1 MTKFLSGNWFQNT
14 PFAQVGQKANNWSRY
29 IMTTTFN
36 KNVRLNLAF
45 GNAKGD
51 VTAPDFS
58 KIRNQAKL
66 VLEETRELLEA
77 AYFDHQVVLTLEL
90 NPRESETPTTTE
102 DLMKAIMDAQGDI
115 TTVNDGVAHI
125 AGFNGD
131 ECLQRVYASNMS
143 KFIRNEGEVVPALDY
158 YYNKGF
164 PRESLRIEGEFPQAC
179 IKAVDTITVDGKE
192 YPAGK
197 FLKNMATFKEPDFSD
212 MLTTEPKR
220 QITEI
225 ILTGTATPGRLGSN
239 EHAGVAFAPF
249 DFIDE
254 IVGYTEMGFQAFSGE
269 TVESYIP
276 VFVFNEDNFP
286 TLPLIWGEWKAN
298 VRIYVASPVQS
309 SITQLTRID

>member
-1 MTKFLSGNWFQNT
+1 
-14 PFAQVGQKANNWSRY
+14 
-29 IMTTTFN
+29 MTTTFS
-36 KNVRLNLAF
+36 KNVNLNLAF

-51 VTAPDFS
+51 VTSPDFG

-77 AYFDHQVVLTLEL
+77 AYFDHEVKIEFTASPRVLKEPVVVDIKDIM
-90 NPRESETPTTTE
+90 RQ
-102 DLMKAIMDAQGDI
+102 IMDAQGDI

-125 AGFNGD
+125 AGFDGD

-179 IKAVDTITVDGKE
+179 IKVVDTITVDGKE

-212 MLTTEPKR
+212 MLTAEPKR

-225 ILTGTATPGRLGSN
+225 ILTGTAIPGQIGSN

-254 IVGYTEMGFQAFSGE
+254 IMGYTKMGFQAFSGE

>member
-1 MTKFLSGNWFQNT
+1 
-14 PFAQVGQKANNWSRY
+14 
-29 IMTTTFN
+29 MTTTFS
-36 KNVRLNLAF
+36 KNVNLNLAF

-51 VTAPDFS
+51 VTSPDFG

-77 AYFDHQVVLTLEL
+77 AYYDCDVKLDLVLTPKQEPYQTRTIQEILK
-90 NPRESETPTTTE
+90 
-102 DLMKAIMDAQGDI
+102 DIMDAQGDI

-125 AGFNGD
+125 AGFDGD

-179 IKAVDTITVDGKE
+179 IKVVDTITVDGKE

-212 MLTTEPKR
+212 MLTAEPKR

-249 DFIDE
+249 DFVDE
-254 IVGYTEMGFQAFSGE
+254 IMGYAKMGFQAFSGE

>member
-1 MTKFLSGNWFQNT
+1 
-14 PFAQVGQKANNWSRY
+14 
-29 IMTTTFN
+29 MTTTFD
-36 KNVRLNLAF
+36 KNVKLNLAF

-51 VTAPDFS
+51 VTSPNFA

-77 AYFDHQVVLTLEL
+77 AFFDHDVTLTLSV
-90 NPRESETPTTTE
+90 NPKPSDNPVYADPEAHINA
-102 DLMKAIMDAQGDI
+102 MKQIMDAQGDI

-125 AGFNGD
+125 AGFDGD

-143 KFIRNEGEVVPALDY
+143 KFVRSMDEVVPALDY

-179 IKAVDTITVDGKE
+179 IKVVDTITVEGKE

-212 MLTTEPKR
+212 MLTATPKQ

-225 ILTGTATPGRLGSN
+225 ILTSTAEPGQMGFN
-239 EHAGVAFAPF
+239 EQAGVGFAPF
-249 DFIDE
+249 DFVRSIMQYME
-254 IVGYTEMGFQAFSGE
+254 PGFQAHAD
-269 TVESYIP
+269 TAMESYVP
-276 VFVFNEDNFP
+276 VFVFDKENMPDV
-286 TLPLIWGEWKAN
+286 PLIWGEWKAN
-298 VRIYVASPVQS
+298 VRVFVATPINP

>member
-1 MTKFLSGNWFQNT
+1 
-14 PFAQVGQKANNWSRY
+14 
-29 IMTTTFN
+29 MTTTFS
-36 KNVRLNLAF
+36 KNVNLNLAF

-51 VTAPDFS
+51 VTSPDFG

-77 AYFDHQVVLTLEL
+77 AFFDHDVRVEFTATPRVLKEPVVVDIKDIM
-90 NPRESETPTTTE
+90 RQ
-102 DLMKAIMDAQGDI
+102 IMDAQGDI

-125 AGFNGD
+125 AGFDGD

-179 IKAVDTITVDGKE
+179 IKVVDTITVDGKE

-212 MLTTEPKR
+212 MLTAEPKR

-225 ILTGTATPGRLGSN
+225 ILTGTATPGRLGCN
-239 EHAGVAFAPF
+239 EHAGVAYAPF

-254 IVGYTEMGFQAFSGE
+254 IMGYTKMGFQAFSGE

>member
-1 MTKFLSGNWFQNT
+1 
-14 PFAQVGQKANNWSRY
+14 
-29 IMTTTFN
+29 MTTTFS
-36 KNVRLNLAF
+36 KNVNLNLAF

-51 VTAPDFS
+51 VTSPDFG

-77 AYFDHQVVLTLEL
+77 AYYDCDVKLDLVLTPKQEPYQTRTIQEILK
-90 NPRESETPTTTE
+90 
-102 DLMKAIMDAQGDI
+102 DIMDAQGDI

-125 AGFNGD
+125 AGFDGD

-179 IKAVDTITVDGKE
+179 IKVVDTITVDGKE

-197 FLKNMATFKEPDFSD
+197 FLKNMAAFKEPDFSD

-225 ILTGTATPGRLGSN
+225 ILTGTATPGRLGCN

-254 IVGYTEMGFQAFSGE
+254 IVGYTKMGFQAFSDE

>member
-1 MTKFLSGNWFQNT
+1 
-14 PFAQVGQKANNWSRY
+14 
-29 IMTTTFN
+29 MTTTFS
-36 KNVRLNLAF
+36 KNVNLNLAF

-51 VTAPDFS
+51 VTSPDFG

-66 VLEETRELLEA
+66 VLEETRELMEA
-77 AYFDHQVVLTLEL
+77 AYYDCDVKLDLVLTPKQEPYQTRTIQEILK
-90 NPRESETPTTTE
+90 
-102 DLMKAIMDAQGDI
+102 DIMDAQGDI

-125 AGFNGD
+125 AGFDGD

-179 IKAVDTITVDGKE
+179 IKVVDTITVDGKE

-212 MLTTEPKR
+212 MLTAEPKR

-225 ILTGTATPGRLGSN
+225 ILTGTATPGRLGCN

-249 DFIDE
+249 DFVDE
-254 IVGYTEMGFQAFSGE
+254 IVGYTKMGFQAFSGE

>member
-1 MTKFLSGNWFQNT
+1 
-14 PFAQVGQKANNWSRY
+14 
-29 IMTTTFN
+29 MTTTFS
-36 KNVRLNLAF
+36 KNVNLNLAF

-51 VTAPDFS
+51 VTSPNFD

-77 AYFDHQVVLTLEL
+77 AYFDHEVKIEFTASPRVLKEPVVVDIKGIM
-90 NPRESETPTTTE
+90 RQ
-102 DLMKAIMDAQGDI
+102 IMDAQGDI

-125 AGFNGD
+125 AGFDGD

-179 IKAVDTITVDGKE
+179 IKVVDTITVDGKE

-225 ILTGTATPGRLGSN
+225 ILTGTAIPGQLGSN

-254 IVGYTEMGFQAFSGE
+254 IMGYTKMGFQAFSGE

>member
-1 MTKFLSGNWFQNT
+1 
-14 PFAQVGQKANNWSRY
+14 
-29 IMTTTFN
+29 MTTTFS
-36 KNVRLNLAF
+36 KNVNLNLAF

-51 VTAPDFS
+51 VTSPDFG

-77 AYFDHQVVLTLEL
+77 AYYDCDVKLDLVLTPKQEPYQTRTIQEILK
-90 NPRESETPTTTE
+90 
-102 DLMKAIMDAQGDI
+102 DIMDAQGDI

-125 AGFNGD
+125 AGFDGD

-179 IKAVDTITVDGKE
+179 IKVVDTITVDGKE

-212 MLTTEPKR
+212 MLTAEPKR

-254 IVGYTEMGFQAFSGE
+254 IVGYTKMGFQAFSGE

>member
-1 MTKFLSGNWFQNT
+1 
-14 PFAQVGQKANNWSRY
+14 
-29 IMTTTFN
+29 MTTTFS
-36 KNVRLNLAF
+36 KNVNLNLAF

-51 VTAPDFS
+51 VTSPDFG

-77 AYFDHQVVLTLEL
+77 VYFDHEVKIEFTASPRVLKEPVVVDIKDIM
-90 NPRESETPTTTE
+90 RQ
-102 DLMKAIMDAQGDI
+102 IMDAQGDI

-125 AGFNGD
+125 AGFDGD

-143 KFIRNEGEVVPALDY
+143 KFVRNEGEVVPALEY

-179 IKAVDTITVDGKE
+179 IKVVDTITVDGKE

-225 ILTGTATPGRLGSN
+225 ILTGTAIPGQLGSN

-254 IVGYTEMGFQAFSGE
+254 IMGYTKMGFQAFSGE

>member
-1 MTKFLSGNWFQNT
+1 
-14 PFAQVGQKANNWSRY
+14 
-29 IMTTTFN
+29 MTTTFS
-36 KNVRLNLAF
+36 KNVNLNLAF

-51 VTAPDFS
+51 VTSPDFG

-77 AYFDHQVVLTLEL
+77 AFFDHDVRVEFTASPRVLKEPVVVDIKDIM
-90 NPRESETPTTTE
+90 RQ
-102 DLMKAIMDAQGDI
+102 IMDAQGDI
-115 TTVNDGVAHI
+115 TTVNDGLAHI
-125 AGFNGD
+125 AGFDGD

-179 IKAVDTITVDGKE
+179 IKVVYTITVDGKE

-212 MLTTEPKR
+212 MLTAEPKR

-225 ILTGTATPGRLGSN
+225 ILTGTATPGRLGCN
-239 EHAGVAFAPF
+239 EHAGVAYAPF

-254 IVGYTEMGFQAFSGE
+254 IVGYTKMGFQAFSGE

-298 VRIYVASPVQS
+298 VRIYAASPVQS

>member
-1 MTKFLSGNWFQNT
+1 
-14 PFAQVGQKANNWSRY
+14 
-29 IMTTTFN
+29 MTTTFS
-36 KNVRLNLAF
+36 KNVNLNLAF

-51 VTAPDFS
+51 VTSPDFG

-77 AYFDHQVVLTLEL
+77 AFFDHDVKVEFTATPRVLKEPAVV
-90 NPRESETPTTTE
+90 
-102 DLMKAIMDAQGDI
+102 DIKDIMRQILDAQGDI

-125 AGFNGD
+125 AGFDGD

-143 KFIRNEGEVVPALDY
+143 KFVRNEGEVVPALEY

-179 IKAVDTITVDGKE
+179 IKVVDTITVDGKE

-212 MLTTEPKR
+212 MLTGNPKR

-225 ILTGTATPGRLGSN
+225 ILTGTATPGRLSSN
-239 EHAGVAFAPF
+239 EHAGVAYAPF

-254 IVGYTEMGFQAFSGE
+254 IVGYTKMGFQAFSGE

-298 VRIYVASPVQS
+298 VRIYVSSPVHS

>member
-1 MTKFLSGNWFQNT
+1 
-14 PFAQVGQKANNWSRY
+14 
-29 IMTTTFN
+29 MTTTFD
-36 KNVRLNLAF
+36 KNVKLNLAF

-51 VTAPDFS
+51 VTSPNFA

-77 AYFDHQVVLTLEL
+77 AYFDHDVKIELVLSPRDEDQVVDIEKV
-90 NPRESETPTTTE
+90 
-102 DLMKAIMDAQGDI
+102 MKDIMDAQGDI

-125 AGFNGD
+125 AGFDGD

-143 KFIRNEGEVVPALDY
+143 KFIRNEGEVVPALHY

-179 IKAVDTITVDGKE
+179 IKVVDTITVDGKE

-197 FLKNMATFKEPDFSD
+197 FLKNMATFEEPDFSD
-212 MLTTEPKR
+212 MLTATPKH

-225 ILTGTATPGRLGSN
+225 ILTSTADSGQIGFN
-239 EHAGVAFAPF
+239 EQAGVGFAPF
-249 DFIDE
+249 DFVRSIMQYME
-254 IVGYTEMGFQAFSGE
+254 PGFQAHAE
-269 TVESYIP
+269 TAMESYVP
-276 VFVFNEDNFP
+276 VFVFDKENMPDVP
-286 TLPLIWGEWKAN
+286 MIWGEWKAN
-298 VRIYVASPVQS
+298 VRVFVSTPITP

>member
-1 MTKFLSGNWFQNT
+1 
-14 PFAQVGQKANNWSRY
+14 
-29 IMTTTFN
+29 MTTTFS
-36 KNVRLNLAF
+36 KNVNLNLAF

-51 VTAPDFS
+51 VTSPDFG

-77 AYFDHQVVLTLEL
+77 AYFDHEVKIEFTASPRVLKEPVVVDIKDIM
-90 NPRESETPTTTE
+90 RQ
-102 DLMKAIMDAQGDI
+102 IMDAQGDI
-115 TTVNDGVAHI
+115 TTVNDGLAHI
-125 AGFNGD
+125 AGFDGD

-179 IKAVDTITVDGKE
+179 IKVVDTITVDGKE

-197 FLKNMATFKEPDFSD
+197 FLKNMAAFKEPDFSD
-212 MLTTEPKR
+212 MLTAEPKR

-225 ILTGTATPGRLGSN
+225 ILTGTAITGQLGSN

-254 IVGYTEMGFQAFSGE
+254 IMGYTKMGFQAFSGE

>member
-1 MTKFLSGNWFQNT
+1 
-14 PFAQVGQKANNWSRY
+14 
-29 IMTTTFN
+29 MTTTFS
-36 KNVRLNLAF
+36 KNVNLNLAF

-51 VTAPDFS
+51 VTSPDFG

-77 AYFDHQVVLTLEL
+77 AYFDHEVKIEFTASPRVLKEPVVVDIKDIM
-90 NPRESETPTTTE
+90 RQ
-102 DLMKAIMDAQGDI
+102 IMDAQGDI
-115 TTVNDGVAHI
+115 TTVNDGLAHI
-125 AGFNGD
+125 AGFDGD

-179 IKAVDTITVDGKE
+179 IKVVDTITVDGKE

-212 MLTTEPKR
+212 MLTAEPKR

-225 ILTGTATPGRLGSN
+225 ILTGTAIPGQLGSN

-254 IVGYTEMGFQAFSGE
+254 IVGYTKMGFQAFSGE

>member
-1 MTKFLSGNWFQNT
+1 
-14 PFAQVGQKANNWSRY
+14 
-29 IMTTTFN
+29 MTTTFS
-36 KNVRLNLAF
+36 KNVNLNLAF

-51 VTAPDFS
+51 VTSPDFG

-77 AYFDHQVVLTLEL
+77 AFFDHDVKVEFTATPRVLKEPVVVDIKGIM
-90 NPRESETPTTTE
+90 RQ
-102 DLMKAIMDAQGDI
+102 IMDAQGDI

-125 AGFNGD
+125 AGFDGD

-179 IKAVDTITVDGKE
+179 IKVVDTITVDGKE

-212 MLTTEPKR
+212 MLTAEPKR

-225 ILTGTATPGRLGSN
+225 ILTGTAIPGQLGSN

-254 IVGYTEMGFQAFSGE
+254 IVGYTKMGFQAFSDE

>member
-1 MTKFLSGNWFQNT
+1 
-14 PFAQVGQKANNWSRY
+14 
-29 IMTTTFN
+29 MTTTFS
-36 KNVRLNLAF
+36 KNVNLNLAF

-51 VTAPDFS
+51 VTSPDFG

-77 AYFDHQVVLTLEL
+77 VYFDHEVKIEFTASPRVLKEPVVVDIKDIM
-90 NPRESETPTTTE
+90 RQ
-102 DLMKAIMDAQGDI
+102 IMDAQGDI

-125 AGFNGD
+125 AGFDGD

-179 IKAVDTITVDGKE
+179 IKVVNTITVDGKE

-225 ILTGTATPGRLGSN
+225 ILTGTATPGQLGSN

-254 IVGYTEMGFQAFSGE
+254 IMGYTKMGFQAFSGE

>member
-1 MTKFLSGNWFQNT
+1 
-14 PFAQVGQKANNWSRY
+14 
-29 IMTTTFN
+29 MTTTFS
-36 KNVRLNLAF
+36 KNVNLNLAF

-51 VTAPDFS
+51 VTSPDFT

-77 AYFDHQVVLTLEL
+77 AYFDHEVVLTLQL
-90 NPRESETPTTTE
+90 NPRDTEMPTTIE
-102 DLMKAIMDAQGDI
+102 DRMKEIMDAQGDI

-125 AGFNGD
+125 AGFDGD

-143 KFIRNEGEVVPALDY
+143 KFIRDESEVVPALQY
-158 YYNKGF
+158 YYDLGF
-164 PRESLRIEGEFPQAC
+164 IEGELEIQGEFPQAC
-179 IKAVDTITVDGKE
+179 IKVVDTVTVGGKE

-212 MLTTEPKR
+212 MLTGNPKR

-225 ILTGTATPGRLGSN
+225 ILTGTATPGQLGSN

-249 DFIDE
+249 DFVDE
-254 IVGYTEMGFQAFSGE
+254 IVGYTKMGFQAYSGE
-269 TVESYIP
+269 ALESYIP
-276 VFVFNEDNFP
+276 VFVFNEENFP

-298 VRIYVASPVQS
+298 VRVYVASPVQS

>member
-1 MTKFLSGNWFQNT
+1 
-14 PFAQVGQKANNWSRY
+14 
-29 IMTTTFN
+29 MTTTFS
-36 KNVRLNLAF
+36 KNVNLNLAF

-51 VTAPDFS
+51 VTSPDFG

-77 AYFDHQVVLTLEL
+77 AYFDHEVKIEFTASPRVLKEPVVVDIKDIM
-90 NPRESETPTTTE
+90 RQ
-102 DLMKAIMDAQGDI
+102 IMDAQGDI

-125 AGFNGD
+125 SGFDGD

-179 IKAVDTITVDGKE
+179 IKVVDTITVDGKE

-225 ILTGTATPGRLGSN
+225 ILTGTAIPGQLGSN

-254 IVGYTEMGFQAFSGE
+254 IMGYTKMGFQAFSGE

>member
-1 MTKFLSGNWFQNT
+1 
-14 PFAQVGQKANNWSRY
+14 
-29 IMTTTFN
+29 MTTTFS
-36 KNVRLNLAF
+36 KNVNLNLAF

-51 VTAPDFS
+51 VTSPDFG

-77 AYFDHQVVLTLEL
+77 AFFDHDVRVEFTATPRVLKEPVVVDIKDIM
-90 NPRESETPTTTE
+90 RQ
-102 DLMKAIMDAQGDI
+102 IMDAQGDI

-125 AGFNGD
+125 AGFDGD

-143 KFIRNEGEVVPALDY
+143 KFIRNEGEVVPALEY

-179 IKAVDTITVDGKE
+179 IKVVDTITVDGKE

-225 ILTGTATPGRLGSN
+225 ILTGTATPGQLGSN

-254 IVGYTEMGFQAFSGE
+254 IMGYTKMGFQAFSGE

>member
-1 MTKFLSGNWFQNT
+1 
-14 PFAQVGQKANNWSRY
+14 
-29 IMTTTFN
+29 MTTTFS
-36 KNVRLNLAF
+36 KNVNLNLAF

-51 VTAPDFS
+51 VTSPDFG

-77 AYFDHQVVLTLEL
+77 AYYDCDVKLDLVLTPKQEPYQTRTIQEILK
-90 NPRESETPTTTE
+90 
-102 DLMKAIMDAQGDI
+102 DIMDAQGDI

-125 AGFNGD
+125 AGFDGD

-179 IKAVDTITVDGKE
+179 IKVVDTITVDGKE

-225 ILTGTATPGRLGSN
+225 ILTGTATPGRLGCN

-249 DFIDE
+249 DFVDE
-254 IVGYTEMGFQAFSGE
+254 IVGYTKMGFQAFSGE

>member
-1 MTKFLSGNWFQNT
+1 
-14 PFAQVGQKANNWSRY
+14 
-29 IMTTTFN
+29 MTTTFS
-36 KNVRLNLAF
+36 KNVNLNLAF
-45 GNAKGD
+45 GNTKGD
-51 VTAPDFS
+51 VTSPDFG

-77 AYFDHQVVLTLEL
+77 AYFDHEVKIEFTASPRVLKEPVVVDIKDIM
-90 NPRESETPTTTE
+90 RQ
-102 DLMKAIMDAQGDI
+102 IMDAQGDI
-115 TTVNDGVAHI
+115 TTVNDGLAHI
-125 AGFNGD
+125 AGFDGD

-143 KFIRNEGEVVPALDY
+143 KFIRNEGEVVPALEY

-179 IKAVDTITVDGKE
+179 IKVVDTITVDGKE

-225 ILTGTATPGRLGSN
+225 ILTGTATPGQLGSN

-254 IVGYTEMGFQAFSGE
+254 IMGYTKMGFQAFSGE

>member
-1 MTKFLSGNWFQNT
+1 
-14 PFAQVGQKANNWSRY
+14 
-29 IMTTTFN
+29 MTTTFS
-36 KNVRLNLAF
+36 KNVNLNLAF

-51 VTAPDFS
+51 VTSPDFG

-77 AYFDHQVVLTLEL
+77 AYFDHEVKIEFTASPRVLKEPVVVDIKDIM
-90 NPRESETPTTTE
+90 RQ
-102 DLMKAIMDAQGDI
+102 IMDAQGDI
-115 TTVNDGVAHI
+115 TTVNDGLAHI
-125 AGFNGD
+125 AGFDGD

-143 KFIRNEGEVVPALDY
+143 KFVRNEGEVVPALDY

-179 IKAVDTITVDGKE
+179 IKVVDTITVDGKE

-212 MLTTEPKR
+212 MLTAEPKR

-225 ILTGTATPGRLGSN
+225 ILTGTAIPGQLGSN

-254 IVGYTEMGFQAFSGE
+254 IMGYTKMGFQAFSGE

>member
-1 MTKFLSGNWFQNT
+1 
-14 PFAQVGQKANNWSRY
+14 
-29 IMTTTFN
+29 MTTTFS
-36 KNVRLNLAF
+36 KNVNLNLAF

-51 VTAPDFS
+51 VTSPDFG

-77 AYFDHQVVLTLEL
+77 VYFDHEVKIEFTASPRVLKEPVVV
-90 NPRESETPTTTE
+90 
-102 DLMKAIMDAQGDI
+102 DIKDIMRQILDAQGDI
-115 TTVNDGVAHI
+115 TTVNDGLAHI
-125 AGFNGD
+125 AGFDGD

-179 IKAVDTITVDGKE
+179 IKVVDTITVDGKE

-212 MLTTEPKR
+212 MLTAEPKR

-225 ILTGTATPGRLGSN
+225 ILTGTATPGQLGSN

-254 IVGYTEMGFQAFSGE
+254 IMGYTKMGFQAFSGE

>member
-1 MTKFLSGNWFQNT
+1 
-14 PFAQVGQKANNWSRY
+14 
-29 IMTTTFN
+29 MTTTFT
-36 KNVRLNLAF
+36 KNVNLNLAF

-51 VTAPDFS
+51 ITSPDFS

-77 AYFDHQVVLTLEL
+77 VYFDHDVKIEFTASPRVLKE
-90 NPRESETPTTTE
+90 PSAV
-102 DLMKAIMDAQGDI
+102 DIKDIMRQILDAQGDI

-125 AGFNGD
+125 SGFDGD

-143 KFIRNEGEVVPALDY
+143 KFIRSADEVGPALQY
-158 YYNKGF
+158 YYDLGF
-164 PRESLRIEGEFPQAC
+164 IEGELEIQGQFPQAC
-179 IKAVDTITVDGKE
+179 IKVVDTVTIRGKE

-212 MLTTEPKR
+212 MLTAEPKR

-225 ILTGTATPGRLGSN
+225 IVTGTATAGQMGIN
-239 EHAGVAFAPF
+239 ESMGVAFAPF
-249 DFIDE
+249 DFPEE
-254 IVGYTEMGFQAFSGE
+254 IIQYAEMGFPAYSGE
-269 TVESYIP
+269 ALESYIP
-276 VFVFNEDNFP
+276 VFELNEVNFP
-286 TLPLIWGEWKAN
+286 TLPLLWGEWKAN

>member
-1 MTKFLSGNWFQNT
+1 
-14 PFAQVGQKANNWSRY
+14 
-29 IMTTTFN
+29 MTTTFS
-36 KNVRLNLAF
+36 KNVNLNLAF

-51 VTAPDFS
+51 VTSPDFG

-77 AYFDHQVVLTLEL
+77 AYFDHEVKIEFTASPRVLKEPVVVDIKGIM
-90 NPRESETPTTTE
+90 RQ
-102 DLMKAIMDAQGDI
+102 IMDAQGDI

-125 AGFNGD
+125 AGFDGD

-179 IKAVDTITVDGKE
+179 IKVVDTITVDGKE

-225 ILTGTATPGRLGSN
+225 ILTGTAIPGQLGSN

-254 IVGYTEMGFQAFSGE
+254 IMGYTKMGFQAFSGE

-298 VRIYVASPVQS
+298 VRVYVASPVQS

>member
-1 MTKFLSGNWFQNT
+1 
-14 PFAQVGQKANNWSRY
+14 
-29 IMTTTFN
+29 MTTTFS
-36 KNVRLNLAF
+36 KNVNLNLAF

-51 VTAPDFS
+51 VTSPDFG

-77 AYFDHQVVLTLEL
+77 AYFDHEVKIEFTASPRVLKEPVVVDIKDIM
-90 NPRESETPTTTE
+90 RQ
-102 DLMKAIMDAQGDI
+102 IMDAQGDI
-115 TTVNDGVAHI
+115 TTVNDGLAHI
-125 AGFNGD
+125 AGFDGD

-179 IKAVDTITVDGKE
+179 IKVVDTITVDGKE

-225 ILTGTATPGRLGSN
+225 ILTGTAIPGQLGSN

-254 IVGYTEMGFQAFSGE
+254 IMGYTKMGFQAFSGE

>member
-1 MTKFLSGNWFQNT
+1 
-14 PFAQVGQKANNWSRY
+14 
-29 IMTTTFN
+29 MTTTFD
-36 KNVRLNLAF
+36 KNVKLNLAF

-51 VTAPDFS
+51 VTSPNFA

-77 AYFDHQVVLTLEL
+77 AFFDHDVTLTLSVIPKPSD
-90 NPRESETPTTTE
+90 NPVYADPEAHINA
-102 DLMKAIMDAQGDI
+102 MKQIMDAQGDI

-125 AGFNGD
+125 AGFDGD

-143 KFIRNEGEVVPALDY
+143 KFVRSVDEVVPALDY

-179 IKAVDTITVDGKE
+179 IKVVDTITVGGKE

-212 MLTTEPKR
+212 MLTANPKH

-225 ILTGTATPGRLGSN
+225 ILTSTADSGHIGFN
-239 EHAGVAFAPF
+239 EQAGVGFAPF
-249 DFIDE
+249 DFVRSIMQYME
-254 IVGYTEMGFQAFSGE
+254 PGFQAHAE
-269 TVESYIP
+269 TAMESYVP
-276 VFVFNEDNFP
+276 VFVFDKENMPDV
-286 TLPLIWGEWKAN
+286 PLIWGEWKAN
-298 VRIYVASPVQS
+298 VRVFVATPITP

>member
-1 MTKFLSGNWFQNT
+1 
-14 PFAQVGQKANNWSRY
+14 
-29 IMTTTFN
+29 MTTTFS
-36 KNVRLNLAF
+36 KNVNLNLAF

-51 VTAPDFS
+51 VTSPDFG

-77 AYFDHQVVLTLEL
+77 AYFDHDVALTLSVTPKPSD
-90 NPRESETPTTTE
+90 NPVYADPEARINA
-102 DLMKAIMDAQGDI
+102 MKKIMDAQGDI

-125 AGFNGD
+125 AGFDGD

-179 IKAVDTITVDGKE
+179 IKVVDTITVDGKE

-225 ILTGTATPGRLGSN
+225 ILTGTAIPGQLGSN

-254 IVGYTEMGFQAFSGE
+254 IMGYTKMGFQAFSGE

>member
-1 MTKFLSGNWFQNT
+1 
-14 PFAQVGQKANNWSRY
+14 
-29 IMTTTFN
+29 MTTTFS
-36 KNVRLNLAF
+36 KNVNLNLAF

-51 VTAPDFS
+51 VTSPDFG

-77 AYFDHQVVLTLEL
+77 AYFDHEVKIEFTASPRVLKEPVVVDIKDIM
-90 NPRESETPTTTE
+90 RQ
-102 DLMKAIMDAQGDI
+102 IMDAQGDI
-115 TTVNDGVAHI
+115 TTVNDGLAHI
-125 AGFNGD
+125 AGFDGD

-179 IKAVDTITVDGKE
+179 IKVVDTITVDGKE

-225 ILTGTATPGRLGSN
+225 ILTGTATPGRLGCN
-239 EHAGVAFAPF
+239 EHAGVAYAPF

-254 IVGYTEMGFQAFSGE
+254 IVGYTKMGFQAFSGE

-298 VRIYVASPVQS
+298 VRIYVSSPVQS

>member
-1 MTKFLSGNWFQNT
+1 
-14 PFAQVGQKANNWSRY
+14 
-29 IMTTTFN
+29 MTTTFS
-36 KNVRLNLAF
+36 KNVNLNLAF

-51 VTAPDFS
+51 VTSPDFG

-77 AYFDHQVVLTLEL
+77 AYYDCDVKLDLVLTPKQEPYQTRTIQEILK
-90 NPRESETPTTTE
+90 
-102 DLMKAIMDAQGDI
+102 DIMDAQGDI

-125 AGFNGD
+125 AGFDGD

-179 IKAVDTITVDGKE
+179 IKVVDTITVDGKE
-192 YPAGK
+192 YPDGK
-197 FLKNMATFKEPDFSD
+197 FLKNMAAFKEPDFSD

-225 ILTGTATPGRLGSN
+225 ILTGTATPGRLGCN

-249 DFIDE
+249 DFVDE
-254 IVGYTEMGFQAFSGE
+254 IVGYTKMGFQAFSGE

-298 VRIYVASPVQS
+298 VRIYVASPVQP

>member
-1 MTKFLSGNWFQNT
+1 
-14 PFAQVGQKANNWSRY
+14 
-29 IMTTTFN
+29 MTTTFS
-36 KNVRLNLAF
+36 KNVNLNLAF

-51 VTAPDFS
+51 VTSPDFG

-77 AYFDHQVVLTLEL
+77 AYFDHEVKIEFTASPRVLKEPVVVDIKDIM
-90 NPRESETPTTTE
+90 RQ
-102 DLMKAIMDAQGDI
+102 IMDAQGDI

-125 AGFNGD
+125 AGFDGD

-179 IKAVDTITVDGKE
+179 IKVVDTITVDGKE

-225 ILTGTATPGRLGSN
+225 ILTGTAIPGQLGSN

-254 IVGYTEMGFQAFSGE
+254 IMGYTKMGFQAFSGE

>member
-1 MTKFLSGNWFQNT
+1 
-14 PFAQVGQKANNWSRY
+14 
-29 IMTTTFN
+29 MTTTFS
-36 KNVRLNLAF
+36 KNVNLNLAF

-51 VTAPDFS
+51 VTSPDFG

-77 AYFDHQVVLTLEL
+77 AYFDHEVKIEFTASPRVLKEPVVVDIKDIM
-90 NPRESETPTTTE
+90 RQ
-102 DLMKAIMDAQGDI
+102 IMDAQGDI

-125 AGFNGD
+125 AGFDGD

-179 IKAVDTITVDGKE
+179 IKVVDTITVDGKE

-212 MLTTEPKR
+212 MLTAEPKR

-225 ILTGTATPGRLGSN
+225 ILTGTAIPGQLGYN

-254 IVGYTEMGFQAFSGE
+254 IMGYTKMGFQAFSGE

>member
-1 MTKFLSGNWFQNT
+1 
-14 PFAQVGQKANNWSRY
+14 
-29 IMTTTFN
+29 MTTTFS
-36 KNVRLNLAF
+36 KNVNLNLAF

-51 VTAPDFS
+51 VTTPDFG

-77 AYFDHQVVLTLEL
+77 AFFDHDVKVEFTATPRVLKEPVVVDIKDIM
-90 NPRESETPTTTE
+90 RQ
-102 DLMKAIMDAQGDI
+102 IMDAQGDI
-115 TTVNDGVAHI
+115 TTVNDGLAHI
-125 AGFNGD
+125 AGFDGD

-179 IKAVDTITVDGKE
+179 IKVVDTITVDGKE

-225 ILTGTATPGRLGSN
+225 ILTGTAIPGQLGSN

-254 IVGYTEMGFQAFSGE
+254 IMGYTKMGFQAFSGE

>member
-1 MTKFLSGNWFQNT
+1 
-14 PFAQVGQKANNWSRY
+14 
-29 IMTTTFN
+29 MTTTFD
-36 KNVRLNLAF
+36 KNVKLNLAF

-51 VTAPDFS
+51 VTSPNFA

-77 AYFDHQVVLTLEL
+77 AFFDHDVKIEFTAT
-90 NPRESETPTTTE
+90 PREAAVV
-102 DLMKAIMDAQGDI
+102 DIKDIMRQILDAQGDI

-125 AGFNGD
+125 AGFDGD

-143 KFIRNEGEVVPALDY
+143 KFVRSMDEVVPALDY

-179 IKAVDTITVDGKE
+179 IKVVDTITVDGKE

-197 FLKNMATFKEPDFSD
+197 FLKNMATFEEPDFSD
-212 MLTTEPKR
+212 MLTATPKH

-225 ILTGTATPGRLGSN
+225 ILTSTADSGQIGFN
-239 EHAGVAFAPF
+239 EQAGVGFAPF
-249 DFIDE
+249 DFVRSIMQYME
-254 IVGYTEMGFQAFSGE
+254 PGFQAHAD
-269 TVESYIP
+269 TAMESYIP
-276 VFVFNEDNFP
+276 VFVFDKENMPDV
-286 TLPLIWGEWKAN
+286 PLIWGEWKAN
-298 VRIYVASPVQS
+298 VRVFVATPINP

>member
-1 MTKFLSGNWFQNT
+1 
-14 PFAQVGQKANNWSRY
+14 
-29 IMTTTFN
+29 MTTTFS
-36 KNVRLNLAF
+36 KNVNLNLAF

-51 VTAPDFS
+51 VTSPDFG

-77 AYFDHQVVLTLEL
+77 AYYDCDVKLDLVLTPKQEPYQTRTIQEILK
-90 NPRESETPTTTE
+90 
-102 DLMKAIMDAQGDI
+102 DIMDAQGDI

-125 AGFNGD
+125 AGFDGD

-179 IKAVDTITVDGKE
+179 IKVVDTITVDGKE

-197 FLKNMATFKEPDFSD
+197 FLKNMAAFKEPDFSD

-225 ILTGTATPGRLGSN
+225 ILTGTATPGRLGCN

-254 IVGYTEMGFQAFSGE
+254 IVGYTKMDFQAFSGE

-298 VRIYVASPVQS
+298 VRVYVATPVQS